1 MDTPVRTIE
10 VHAEGEPG
18 RVVLDAEHWVVGDSI
33 TQRFDYC
40 VANLDFLRT
49 LLLHEPRGYP
59 ATCAVFVLPPTR
71 TDADAGIIVLEQ
83 GGFTAMSGS
92 NTMCAVTGM
101 LDAGI
106 IEMTEPVTTV
116 TLETAVG
123 LVTAEARCTN
133 GRIIDVTVTNVP
145 AYVVD
150 LDRSLSIPGFGVV
163 PIDVVFGG
171 QFFAQVRADMLG
183 VELHRD
189 NARELLDLGM
199 RIKAAALEQIDVV
212 HPDNPSIDAI
222 GLVMI
227 YADPDAAGA
236 PGRNTVILP
245 GALDRSPCG
254 TGTCGRM
261 AARVARGQLTI
272 GEQFVHESILGT
284 RFIGRALAEA
294 QVGGVPAIIPS
305 ITGRTFITGRAEWVL
320 DPHDPFPTGYTVP
333 DFWPTDASR
342 GISSD

>member
-1 MDTPVRTIE
+1 MDTPLRTIE

-18 RVVLDAEHWVVGDSI
+18 RVVLDAERWVKGDTI
-33 TQRFDYC
+33 EERFDYC
-40 VANLDFLRT
+40 VANLDDLRT

-59 ATCAVFVLPPTR
+59 ATCAVFVMPPTR
-71 TDADAGIIVLEQ
+71 ADTDAGIIVLEQ

-101 LDAGI
+101 LDAGVI
-106 IEMTEPVTTV
+106 AMTEPVTTV

-123 LVTAEARCTN
+123 LVTAEAHCAH
-133 GRIIDVTVTNVP
+133 GRVIDVTVTNVP

-150 LDRSLSIPGFGVV
+150 LDRPLSVPGIGVIPV
-163 PIDVVFGG
+163 DVVFGG
-171 QFFAQVRADMLG
+171 QFFVQVRADVLDI
-183 VELHRD
+183 ELHRD
-189 NARELLDLGM
+189 NARELLDVGM
-199 RIKAAALEQIDVV
+199 RIKGAALSNIEVV

-227 YADPDAAGA
+227 YTDPVAPDE

-284 RFIGRALAEA
+284 RFIGRAVAAA
-294 QVGGVPAIIPS
+294 QVAGVPAIVPS
-305 ITGRTFITGRAEWVL
+305 ITGRTFITGRAEWVV
-320 DPHDPFPTGYTVP
+320 DARDPFPTGYTLP
-333 DFWPTDASR
+333 DFWP
-342 GISSD
+342 